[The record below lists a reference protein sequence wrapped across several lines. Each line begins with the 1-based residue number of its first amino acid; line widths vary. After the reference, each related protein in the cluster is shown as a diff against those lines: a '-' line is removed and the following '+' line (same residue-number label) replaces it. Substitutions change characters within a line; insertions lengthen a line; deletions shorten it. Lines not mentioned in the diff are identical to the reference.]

1 MNEDTLTLE
10 LLKQLKSH
18 SKRWFIAFLIAI
30 CMFFIS
36 NLAWLY
42 AWNLPAEENTDTT
55 TTYDYDVDSQDDG
68 NAIINDSGEVNVNG
82 ESKKDGNY

>member
-42 AWNLPAEENTDTT
+42 AWNLPAEEKEVSA
-55 TTYDYDVDSQDDG
+55 TYDYDVDSEDNG
-68 NAIINDSGEVNVNG
+68 NAIINDDGKVEVNG
-82 ESKKDGNY
+82 ESEKEDSN